1 MNFGGNHLP
10 IITTEID
17 FVCANQSPYNSRIG
31 LDKLG
36 KLMMHQCLTRIIFSL
51 ALLLTLIPVVD
62 ASSIKNI
69 DQFDLKQFY
78 GKVVYLDFWASWCKP
93 CRKSFPWMN
102 DMTGRYSE
110 QEFKIV
116 TINLDRD
123 PEAMHEFLARVPAR
137 FDIYHDPAGTL
148 AEKFQLQGMPTSY
161 LIDKSGQVVSRHI
174 GFQTGLIAEY
184 EAEIE
189 ALLTMQLQSI

>member
-1 MNFGGNHLP
+1 MP

-17 FVCANQSPYNSRIG
+17 FVCANQRPYNSRIG

-36 KLMMHQCLTRIIFSL
+36 KPMMPQCVTRFIYSL
-51 ALLLTLIPVVD
+51 ILVLFLVPVAD

-69 DQFDLKQFY
+69 DHFDLKQFY

-102 DMTGRYSE
+102 DMVDRYSA
-110 QEFKIV
+110 QEFIIV

-123 PEAMHEFLARVPAR
+123 PEAMHDFLARVPAQ
-137 FDIYHDPAGTL
+137 FEIYHDPTGTL

-161 LIDKSGQVVSRHI
+161 LIDQSGQVVSGHI
-174 GFQTGLIAEY
+174 GFETRLIDEY
-184 EAEIE
+184 EEEIE
-189 ALLTMQLQSI
+189 ALLTTQQLSI

>member
-1 MNFGGNHLP
+1 
-10 IITTEID
+10 
-17 FVCANQSPYNSRIG
+17 
-31 LDKLG
+31 
-36 KLMMHQCLTRIIFSL
+36 MMPQYVTRFIYSL
-51 ALLLTLIPVVD
+51 ILVLFLVPVAD

-78 GKVVYLDFWASWCKP
+78 GRVVYLDFWASWCKP

-102 DMTGRYSE
+102 DMIGRYSE

-161 LIDKSGQVVSRHI
+161 LIDKTGQVVSRHI

-189 ALLTMQLQSI
+189 ALLRTHLPAI

>member
-1 MNFGGNHLP
+1 
-10 IITTEID
+10 
-17 FVCANQSPYNSRIG
+17 
-31 LDKLG
+31 
-36 KLMMHQCLTRIIFSL
+36 MMHQYTTRFVYS
-51 ALLLTLIPVVD
+51 LLLVFCLVTTAD

-69 DQFDLKQFY
+69 DQFDLGEY
-78 GKVVYLDFWASWCKP
+78 HGKVVYLDFWASWCKP

-102 DMTGRYSE
+102 DMIGRYSE

-189 ALLTMQLQSI
+189 ALLATQLLSI

>member
-1 MNFGGNHLP
+1 
-10 IITTEID
+10 
-17 FVCANQSPYNSRIG
+17 
-31 LDKLG
+31 
-36 KLMMHQCLTRIIFSL
+36 
-51 ALLLTLIPVVD
+51 
-62 ASSIKNI
+62 
-69 DQFDLKQFY
+69 
-78 GKVVYLDFWASWCKP
+78 
-93 CRKSFPWMN
+93 MN
-102 DMTGRYSE
+102 DMIGRYPE

-116 TINLDRD
+116 TINLDQD
-123 PEAMHEFLARVPAR
+123 PEAMHEFLARVPAQ

-189 ALLTMQLQSI
+189 ALLRTHLLAI